1 QWWMAENLN
10 ATKYRN
16 GEEIL
21 HVSDLSNPEAWTA
34 LTSGAYCYSY
44 NDANNAATYGALY
57 NWYTVGDA
65 RGLAP
70 EGWHVPTDNEWKEL
84 EMFLG
89 MSQIDADKTGY
100 RGNEEGKKLRSQ
112 SGWFNNGTDEVAFR
126 AMPGGFKTDDSA
138 NFGSLGYTGYFW
150 SSTEDGTDKA
160 WERII
165 FESNAP
171 FRNADSKLHGFSVR
185 CVKDSETA
193 MITASEDS
201 LQFAEL
207 KIGNSDTLQFTLYN
221 NSSWADLVISD
232 ITNTLASYSVST
244 TSATIAPQD
253 SLEIEV
259 YFTPT
264 DWGIYNDS
272 LIISSDATGESQ
284 IEVYVSGSSV
294 GNLFTVKT
302 TGSDNNLGSDSE
314 PFASIQHA
322 IDQTLDGDT
331 VLVYQ
336 GTYIENI
343 NFNGKNIV
351 LGSQF
356 LTTQDT
362 SYISST
368 IIDGNQNGSVVTFES
383 NEDSTTLM
391 TGFTLTNGLNSNGG
405 GICIINSSPHLDH
418 LFIQYN
424 QNPDAYGGGIYSNN
438 SNVILENCIVTSNT
452 VTGIGGGAAFFG
464 GSPSI
469 RNNIFI
475 SNYASDSG
483 GALYFRECTGFLANN
498 TLINNEV
505 ENNGAGIYTYSSP
518 TPVVYNSI
526 IWANTGLNQIENLN
540 GNISIDYSVV
550 QNGYLGLYNIDSDP
564 QFIDPNNGNFRLSDT
579 SPCIGTGTDSVQI
592 DGTWYF
598 APITDIDGN
607 PRPNPAGSNPDMGAY
622 ESTIGVQPVLIAVSV
637 DTLDFGTLGTGT
649 KDSLELIIFNESY
662 GSDLVVSGITNSN
675 SSFSVNIASATIST
689 RDSLKILITFDPA
702 STGTY
707 TDSLIIV
714 SNDPNKGTVYVVLE
728 GSASTDTSG
737 YIATNTTWSKANSP
751 YYVSGNILV
760 GSGATLTIEPG
771 VTVQIA
777 DGMYIK
783 IEGGLIAEGTV
794 NDSIRFTHAE
804 NGLFN
809 KIELANTASASFD
822 YFVIEYAEYG
832 IYADAVTPS
841 IQNGRFSHCSVY
853 GLYEYSSGIG
863 TNITNC
869 KFDNNGSGL
878 FYSNRS
884 DFVIENNDFLHNTQ
898 YGIYLQYGMNG
909 TIQNN
914 TINGNGNKGI
924 ITSFHNY

>member
-1 QWWMAENLN
+1 M
-10 ATKYRN
+10 
-16 GEEIL
+16 
-21 HVSDLSNPEAWTA
+21 
-34 LTSGAYCYSY
+34 
-44 NDANNAATYGALY
+44 
-57 NWYTVGDA
+57 
-65 RGLAP
+65 
-70 EGWHVPTDNEWKEL
+70 
-84 EMFLG
+84 
-89 MSQIDADKTGY
+89 
-100 RGNEEGKKLRSQ
+100 
-112 SGWFNNGTDEVAFR
+112 
-126 AMPGGFKTDDSA
+126 
-138 NFGSLGYTGYFW
+138 
-150 SSTEDGTDKA
+150 
-160 WERII
+160 
-165 FESNAP
+165 
-171 FRNADSKLHGFSVR
+171 
-185 CVKDSETA
+185 
-193 MITASEDS
+193 
-201 LQFAEL
+201 
-207 KIGNSDTLQFTLYN
+207 
-221 NSSWADLVISD
+221 
-232 ITNTLASYSVST
+232 
-244 TSATIAPQD
+244 
-253 SLEIEV
+253 EIEV

-314 PFASIQHA
+314 PFATIQHA
-322 IDQTLDGDT
+322 IDQTVDGDT
-331 VLVYQ
+331 ILVYQ

-564 QFIDPNNGNFRLSDT
+564 QFIDPDNGNFRLSDT

-598 APITDIDGN
+598 AP
-607 PRPNPAGSNPDMGAY
+607 
-622 ESTIGVQPVLIAVSV
+622 
-637 DTLDFGTLGTGT
+637 
-649 KDSLELIIFNESY
+649 
-662 GSDLVVSGITNSN
+662 
-675 SSFSVNIASATIST
+675 
-689 RDSLKILITFDPA
+689 
-702 STGTY
+702 
-707 TDSLIIV
+707 
-714 SNDPNKGTVYVVLE
+714 
-728 GSASTDTSG
+728 
-737 YIATNTTWSKANSP
+737 
-751 YYVSGNILV
+751 
-760 GSGATLTIEPG
+760 
-771 VTVQIA
+771 
-777 DGMYIK
+777 
-783 IEGGLIAEGTV
+783 
-794 NDSIRFTHAE
+794 
-804 NGLFN
+804 
-809 KIELANTASASFD
+809 
-822 YFVIEYAEYG
+822 
-832 IYADAVTPS
+832 
-841 IQNGRFSHCSVY
+841 
-853 GLYEYSSGIG
+853 
-863 TNITNC
+863 
-869 KFDNNGSGL
+869 
-878 FYSNRS
+878 
-884 DFVIENNDFLHNTQ
+884 
-898 YGIYLQYGMNG
+898 
-909 TIQNN
+909 
-914 TINGNGNKGI
+914 
-924 ITSFHNY
+924 